1 MKEMYQNLIDDEI
14 KTVLSSRKLP
24 LYDMMFYHFGFDQE
38 DVSIPITHPHGTAFL
53 MAVDA
58 LGGNSEQCLPVAV
71 SIELV
76 NAFCDVHDDIE
87 SGRPKRGQ
95 KDTLWWVWGPAQA
108 INAGDGMHALAR
120 LSMLELPS
128 KGFSAEQ
135 SYLAIRILDKATLK
149 SCEGRFSELQMQEQV
164 EVPPGSYVKAVRERV
179 GALYGAS
186 FEVAGLLCGIEGDK
200 LKMLDEC
207 GTSLGEAI
215 QISRDIRQFWG
226 DDSEDNLDFLNKRK
240 SFPVVA
246 AMEVAGPREKR
257 LIGEVY
263 FKRVLESSDFKKIRA
278 VVEELGGKE
287 FSDSQKSSAQANSVR
302 LIEKIF
308 EESKTKVHLMK
319 YVSGLIG

>member
-1 MKEMYQNLIDDEI
+1 MISRYQDLIDRGLRELI
-14 KTVLSSRKLP
+14 SSRDLP

-38 DVSIPITHPHGTAFL
+38 NVSIPAEHSHGTIFL

-58 LGGNSEQCLPVAV
+58 LGGDSEKCLPVAV

-87 SGRPKRGQ
+87 SGRPARNQ

-108 INAGDGMHALAR
+108 INAGDGMHALSR
-120 LSMLELPS
+120 LAMLQLTS
-128 KGFSAEQ
+128 NGFSAEQ
-135 SYLAIRILDKATLK
+135 SYSAIRILDKATLK

-164 EVPPGSYVKAVRERV
+164 EVSSDAYVNAVRERV

-186 FEVAGLLCGIEGDK
+186 FELAGLLCGIEESK
-200 LKMLDEC
+200 LNTLDEC
-207 GTSLGEAI
+207 GASLGEAI

-263 FKRVLESSDFKKIRA
+263 FKRVLESSDFRKIRT
-278 VVEELGGKE
+278 VVEELGGKKM
-287 FSDSQKSSAQANSVR
+287 SDSQKSSAQVNSER
-302 LIEKIF
+302 LIETFF
-308 EESKTKVHLMK
+308 EHSKTRDDLMA